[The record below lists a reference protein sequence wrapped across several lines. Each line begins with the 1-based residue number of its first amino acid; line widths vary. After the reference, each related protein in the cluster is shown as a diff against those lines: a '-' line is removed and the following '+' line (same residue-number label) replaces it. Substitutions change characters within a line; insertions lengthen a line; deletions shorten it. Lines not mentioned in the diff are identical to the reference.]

1 MDLTIK
7 IKEGLGDMRFDMPIE
22 KIHSLMG
29 EASEVENIYN
39 AADEPTTVLHYN
51 NDGIT
56 LFFEGEEPTLQ
67 CIDVSNEDCTLFDA
81 DIFNLSEKEIV
92 KLVVEHK
99 YLEQD
104 VDTEDWGEKRVSFN
118 DANIDFYFNKG
129 ELVSV
134 ILGK

>member
-92 KLVVEHK
+92 KLMVEHK

>member
-22 KIHSLMG
+22 KIHTLMG